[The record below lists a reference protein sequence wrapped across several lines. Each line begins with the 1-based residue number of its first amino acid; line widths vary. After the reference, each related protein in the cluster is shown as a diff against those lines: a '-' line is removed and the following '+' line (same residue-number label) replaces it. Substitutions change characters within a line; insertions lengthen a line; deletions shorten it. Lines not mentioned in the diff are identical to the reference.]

1 MIRSMQRIPTTE
13 SSWPFVSAVKPCD
26 LSSFGY
32 VEEEF
37 LQSGTANIYDET
49 PDGKL
54 TVTVPDAPYTT
65 RLLVRRPERK
75 EDFSGNV
82 IIEILNA
89 SAFFDI
95 DRDWIL
101 PEDRDAMIQ
110 SCVKIAKER
119 GLC

>member
-37 LQSGTANIYDET
+37 FQSGTANIYDET
-49 PDGKL
+49 PDRKL